1 MGCSTYTFCPKHMTF
16 LISTSHLKRA
26 SVCIIFGFVFTQL
39 FAQQTDG
46 ANLTASLPTTADSL
60 IQSPATPDSLPKKR
74 GLIKKVIDYFRD
86 SNKPKPQNKVDFG
99 VLPGP
104 HYSSTTG
111 LGLGIIGTATYTTDA
126 ADSTLARSNASVYT
140 DMTTDGYFMVG
151 LRGTHLFP
159 KEKYRFDY
167 KLKLSTFSTQF
178 WGIGFT
184 NGENDSNETDYR
196 LNNINAMGRFMFKLA
211 HNTYLGPFVNYR
223 FFQARSIDPAFEHLW
238 NGQKRKLNIYT
249 AGISFTYDS
258 RDFMLN
264 AKKGVFLQLDQTFSP
279 RFLGN
284 KNYGFSTTEVT
295 FATYGKLW
303 KGAVLAGELHG
314 QFNYGHTPWAVMSAV
329 GSNDRM
335 RGYYEGRY
343 RDQNLIEGQIELRQH
358 IKGRNGIVLW
368 VGMANAFDN
377 FNNMAWRKNLYN
389 AGFGYRWEFKKGI
402 NVRIDYGLTPD
413 GGGFIFNINEAF

>member
-1 MGCSTYTFCPKHMTF
+1 
-16 LISTSHLKRA
+16 
-26 SVCIIFGFVFTQL
+26 
-39 FAQQTDG
+39 
-46 ANLTASLPTTADSL
+46 
-60 IQSPATPDSLPKKR
+60 
-74 GLIKKVIDYFRD
+74 
-86 SNKPKPQNKVDFG
+86 
-99 VLPGP
+99 
-104 HYSSTTG
+104 
-111 LGLGIIGTATYTTDA
+111 
-126 ADSTLARSNASVYT
+126 
-140 DMTTDGYFMVG
+140 
-151 LRGTHLFP
+151 
-159 KEKYRFDY
+159 
-167 KLKLSTFSTQF
+167 
-178 WGIGFT
+178 
-184 NGENDSNETDYR
+184 
-196 LNNINAMGRFMFKLA
+196 MFKLA

-303 KGAVLAGELHG
+303 KGAVLAGELHR

>member
-1 MGCSTYTFCPKHMTF
+1 MTF

-46 ANLTASLPTTADSL
+46 ANLKASLPTTADSL

-140 DMTTDGYFMVG
+140 DMTTGGYFMVG

-211 HNTYLGPFVNYR
+211 HNTRPLSICGTDKSANSTFTPQVFHSPTTRATLCSMPKRACSCNSTKPSRRDSWGIKTMVSQPPKSPLPPTANCGRELYWPANFTGSSTTDTHLGP
-223 FFQARSIDPAFEHLW
+223 
-238 NGQKRKLNIYT
+238 
-249 AGISFTYDS
+249 
-258 RDFMLN
+258 
-264 AKKGVFLQLDQTFSP
+264 
-279 RFLGN
+279 
-284 KNYGFSTTEVT
+284 
-295 FATYGKLW
+295 
-303 KGAVLAGELHG
+303 
-314 QFNYGHTPWAVMSAV
+314 
-329 GSNDRM
+329 
-335 RGYYEGRY
+335 
-343 RDQNLIEGQIELRQH
+343 
-358 IKGRNGIVLW
+358 
-368 VGMANAFDN
+368 
-377 FNNMAWRKNLYN
+377 
-389 AGFGYRWEFKKGI
+389 
-402 NVRIDYGLTPD
+402 
-413 GGGFIFNINEAF
+413 